1 MYFLTVALCKFLVLT
16 YCCLSRGV
24 ITALIKVDVAAPER
38 ITLHTGELLG
48 YGKEVLI
55 EIGTKMDGSLEMST
69 KFLATTPRPNGAATT
84 PTGAG
89 GARLESAATMQKLAS
104 ACHSVPLLMYYAL
117 KRALEAKNGQPAAR
131 SLGSNANGEDCN
143 GIVALDDDLSVA
155 MKLEG
160 EDMLLDDMG
169 LF

>member
-1 MYFLTVALCKFLVLT
+1 M
-16 YCCLSRGV
+16 V

-69 KFLATTPRPNGAATT
+69 KFLATTPRANGAAAT
-84 PTGAG
+84 PTG
-89 GARLESAATMQKLAS
+89 GARLESATTMQKLAS
-104 ACHSVPLLMYYAL
+104 ACHSIPLLTYYAL

-131 SLGSNANGEDCN
+131 SSGSNANGEDCN